1 MYMICNKCNK
11 EIEDN
16 SKVCSYCGNEIG
28 GKKKI
33 SKKIIIILA
42 IVIVVLVI
50 VLVAI
55 FGSNNKKATD
65 NSGDSFK
72 ELTFLNELNTDEL
85 FLTLDS
91 GVNDELIG
99 TYAFMTSYNGFSGE
113 NRIIALKKD
122 NTVVEIPI
130 SSGEED
136 WDGALKDLYYSKG
149 KIYFQNDNIFW
160 SVDLNKGDGNYNL
173 EEISIRPL
181 FEKLWFY
188 IADNKLYYLD
198 NGDLNLCDLSTEKC
212 DEQTI
217 NLEPDLYLTINDD
230 EISTNIGNVYLE
242 DDRYMYL
249 LSQDEDNRKIYKI
262 DINTPYQDYNVL
274 MANYSEVDEISENAY
289 PLSYEKI
296 LKVGDVSFNRYYDG
310 DVHFVVNYQ
319 DKKYDIKDYRPITLL
334 PNNYLMVQYY
344 GGYSFGGETEY
355 LNLKTG
361 LIDKDYSIGYNDL
374 YTDIYF
380 ISKVK

>member
-1 MYMICNKCNK
+1 MICNKCNK

-16 SKVCSYCGNEIG
+16 SKVCSYCGNEIDE
-28 GKKKI
+28 KKKI
-33 SKKIIIILA
+33 SKKVIIILF

-55 FGSNNKKATD
+55 FGSNNKKAQSD
-65 NSGDSFK
+65 SGDPFK

-113 NRIIALKKD
+113 NRIIALKTD

-130 SSGEED
+130 NSGEED

-198 NGDLNLCDLSTEKC
+198 SGDLNLCDLSTEEC
-212 DEQTI
+212 DKQTI
-217 NLEPDLYLTINDD
+217 NMEPDLYLTINDD
-230 EISTNIGNVYLE
+230 EISTDIGNVYLE

-262 DINTPYQDYNVL
+262 DINTPYQYYNVL

-296 LKVGDVSFNRYYDG
+296 LKADDVSFDHYYDG

-319 DKKYDIKDYRPITLL
+319 GKKYDIKDYRPITLL
-334 PNNYLMVQYY
+334 PNNYLMVQHY
-344 GGYSFGGETEY
+344 GDYSIGGETEY

-361 LIDKDYSIGYNDL
+361 LIDKDYSIGYNDI

>member
-33 SKKIIIILA
+33 SKKIIIILS

-55 FGSNNKKATD
+55 FGSNNKKAQSD
-65 NSGDSFK
+65 NGDPFK

-99 TYAFMTSYNGFSGE
+99 TYAFMTSYNFSKT
-113 NRIIALKKD
+113 NRIFALKMD
-122 NTVVEIPI
+122 NTAVEIPI
-130 SSGEED
+130 SSGDEN
-136 WDGALKDLYYSKG
+136 WDGALENLYYSKG
-149 KIYFQNDNIFW
+149 KIYFKNDDIFW
-160 SVDLNKGDGNYNL
+160 SVDLNEGNGNYSL
-173 EEISIRPL
+173 KEISFRPL

-242 DDRYMYL
+242 DYRYMYL

-296 LKVGDVSFNRYYDG
+296 LKAGDVSFDRYYDG

>member
-1 MYMICNKCNK
+1 MICNKCNK

>member
-16 SKVCSYCGNEIG
+16 SKVCSYCGNEIDE
-28 GKKKI
+28 KKKI
-33 SKKIIIILA
+33 SKKAIIILS

-50 VLVAI
+50 VLAAI
-55 FGSNNKKATD
+55 FGSNNKKAQSD
-65 NSGDSFK
+65 NGDPFK

-99 TYAFMTSYNGFSGE
+99 TYAFMTSYNFSKT
-113 NRIIALKKD
+113 NRIFALKMD
-122 NTVVEIPI
+122 NTAVEIPI
-130 SSGEED
+130 SSGDEN
-136 WDGALKDLYYSKG
+136 WDGALENLYYSKG
-149 KIYFQNDNIFW
+149 KIYFKNDDIFW
-160 SVDLNKGDGNYNL
+160 SVDLNEGNGNYSL
-173 EEISIRPL
+173 KEISFRPL

-296 LKVGDVSFNRYYDG
+296 LKAGDVSFDRYYDG

>member
-1 MYMICNKCNK
+1 MICNKCNK

-230 EISTNIGNVYLE
+230 EISTDIGNVYLE

-296 LKVGDVSFNRYYDG
+296 LKAGDVSFDRYYDG

-334 PNNYLMVQYY
+334 PNNYLMVQHY
-344 GGYSFGGETEY
+344 GGYSVGGETEY

-361 LIDKDYSIGYNDL
+361 LIDKDYSIGYSDL
-374 YTDIYF
+374 DTDIYF

>member
-1 MYMICNKCNK
+1 MICNKCNK

-16 SKVCSYCGNEIG
+16 SKICSYCGNDIG

-33 SKKIIIILA
+33 SKKVIIILS

-136 WDGALKDLYYSKG
+136 WDGALKDLYYFEG

-230 EISTNIGNVYLE
+230 EISTDIGNVYLE

-274 MANYSEVDEISENAY
+274 MANYSEVDEISENVY

-296 LKVGDVSFNRYYDG
+296 LKAGDVSFDRYYDG

-344 GGYSFGGETEY
+344 GGYSVGGETEY

-361 LIDKDYSIGYNDL
+361 LIDKDYSIGYSDL
-374 YTDIYF
+374 DTDIYF